1 MKATI
6 KQKAIQFIASDSEGK
21 KRTDVVYNVLRNNKS
36 LKLGDYEQFLKDF
49 NTKWRGYY
57 SDAFQQWEREGL
69 IKRSKGIYKATEIGK
84 AYAHNPKIIGE
95 LLAMRRKEQERRMDI
110 LSDFWEL
117 RMKYERM
124 IDAQESYKSLLNNL
138 NKLIINA

>member
-6 KQKAIQFIASDSEGK
+6 KQKAIQFISSDSEGK

-69 IKRSKGIYKATEIGK
+69 IKRSKGIYKATEMGK
-84 AYAHNPKIIGE
+84 AYAHNPKIIFE